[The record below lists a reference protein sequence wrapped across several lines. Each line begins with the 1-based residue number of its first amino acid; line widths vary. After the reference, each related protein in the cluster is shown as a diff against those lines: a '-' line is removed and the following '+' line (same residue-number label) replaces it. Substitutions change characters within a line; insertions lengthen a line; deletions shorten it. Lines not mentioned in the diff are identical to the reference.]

1 MEASPSASGVSPVD
15 APVLAVDL
23 EHTFPGGFRLRLA
36 FESAAK
42 TLALFGP
49 SGSGKSTLLNIVA
62 GLLQPQRGKVVLQ
75 GQVLLDT
82 AARQALPPRRR
93 GVGLVLQDGLLF
105 PLLSVREN
113 LLFGAPPRGA
123 CLSLQ
128 RVALGRAALS
138 EPRLLLCDEPFASLD
153 EARRRRLVPILGRI
167 RELLG
172 IPLVL
177 ISHNPREVE
186 ALAEEV
192 LLLAEGA
199 LRAQGPP
206 SELLPDRVEEGG
218 APSLLP

>member
-1 MEASPSASGVSPVD
+1 MFAERAQRVAEVLEIDHLLERAPRTLSGG
-15 APVLAVDL
+15 
-23 EHTFPGGFRLRLA
+23 ER
-36 FESAAK
+36 
-42 TLALFGP
+42 
-49 SGSGKSTLLNIVA
+49 
-62 GLLQPQRGKVVLQ
+62 
-75 GQVLLDT
+75 
-82 AARQALPPRRR
+82 
-93 GVGLVLQDGLLF
+93 
-105 PLLSVREN
+105 
-113 LLFGAPPRGA
+113 
-123 CLSLQ
+123 Q

-206 SELLPDRVEEGG
+206 SILLPDLGEEGG